1 MGVTITPLV
10 SVVRPCFT
18 ILFTVLQAVALA
30 ESEEEQQEL
39 QAEGG
44 TMEKAE
50 TTLDSVPLSSG
61 GVLPRTS
68 KESTPGASSSK
79 EGKLILHASLSHASY
94 LSLSEANSLSFS
106 VLLVSVLFNLLYV
119 LQ

>member
-1 MGVTITPLV
+1 MKI
-10 SVVRPCFT
+10 T
-18 ILFTVLQAVALA
+18 ILFYSEPCCIINLTVPQAAALA
-30 ESEEEQQEL
+30 ESEEEHQEL

-44 TMEKAE
+44 MMEKTE

-79 EGKLILHASLSHASY
+79 EGKYLLATLKLTWFLFILLAT
-94 LSLSEANSLSFS
+94 
-106 VLLVSVLFNLLYV
+106 VSDNC
-119 LQ
+119 